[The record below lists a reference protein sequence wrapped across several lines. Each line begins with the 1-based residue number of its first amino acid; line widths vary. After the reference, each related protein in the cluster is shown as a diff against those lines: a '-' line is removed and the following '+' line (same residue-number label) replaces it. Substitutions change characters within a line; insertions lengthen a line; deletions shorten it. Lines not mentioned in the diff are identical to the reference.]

1 MRVATF
7 NRRQFLS
14 SASLAGLGALVL
26 PEHPQA
32 HDSVDEKV
40 GDIVV
45 QTEEGLVYASVKES
59 LITGD
64 LLYDGHASM
73 FGQPEIHPVRLV
85 ALRGLLQTTV
95 IEYREAEPPYVY
107 LGEDGAY
114 SLELTRHQEDK
125 SFFWGRLQDLGSPR
139 TFKFLYRDFQPF
151 PVVWVILGAA
161 VVICAGLTLFE
172 EFTENCIPQAARTC
186 GDQGVKEVK
195 LVRVFGLRKE
205 GGWHVGCTTDC
216 QIKCN
221 PPS

>member
-114 SLELTRHQEDK
+114 SLEPGPLLLLSIELL
-125 SFFWGRLQDLGSPR
+125 FMWGASRFMLKRAIQN
-139 TFKFLYRDFQPF
+139 Q
-151 PVVWVILGAA
+151 
-161 VVICAGLTLFE
+161 
-172 EFTENCIPQAARTC
+172 N
-186 GDQGVKEVK
+186 
-195 LVRVFGLRKE
+195 
-205 GGWHVGCTTDC
+205 
-216 QIKCN
+216 
-221 PPS
+221 